1 MGIVASPFFSFPNPV
16 NDVAARTV
24 AAGVIVM
31 SAVALGTQQ
40 LWLTIPLAY
49 GFVAR
54 VACGPR
60 FSPLGRIATQLVA
73 PRLGKNAKRVPGPPK
88 RFAQAMGAVFTLAAL
103 MAWLLGNN
111 LVADVLLGLL
121 LVPATLEAG
130 FGYCV
135 GCKVFAFAMH
145 LGVVPE
151 DVCLECGDLYGPA
164 ARRRREA
171 RAKAHAA

>member
-1 MGIVASPFFSFPNPV
+1 MGSSSSFFSFPNPV
-16 NDVAARTV
+16 NDVAARSV

-31 SAVALGTQQ
+31 SAVALGTHQ

-60 FSPLGRIATQLVA
+60 FSPLGRLATQLVA
-73 PRLGKNAKRVPGPPK
+73 PRIGKNAKRVPGPPK
-88 RFAQAMGAVFTLAAL
+88 RFAQAMGAAFTLAAML
-103 MAWLLGNN
+103 SWLLGND
-111 LVADVLLGLL
+111 LVAEVLLAVL

-135 GCKVFAFAMH
+135 GCKIFAYGIH

-151 DVCLECGDLYGPA
+151 TICLECGDLYGPS
-164 ARRRREA
+164 ARKRREA
-171 RAKAHAA
+171 RAGQNVA